1 MSDPSPEPPTSGSQT
16 GDEIGRAVGTIWQR
30 RAGTRPKV
38 VNTEVSGD
46 VIRCVIEEGTPEEGD
61 TEEESTAK
69 RPLGDSSAYR
79 HEATAAVSKITNRNV
94 AAFIAKRDAKS
105 GMATQTFILERLRV
119 KY

>member
-46 VIRCVIEEGTPEEGD
+46 VIRCVIEE
-61 TEEESTAK
+61 ESTAK

-79 HEATAAVSKITNRNV
+79 HEATAAVAKITNRNV